1 MLYACRFNPAPWYV
15 DHWQDDWPEHEP
27 RTPNWN
33 MTAAQR
39 AGHHGAPG
47 NNALLTDEAS
57 DVITGIFKNRWRT
70 LMSVDDVV
78 AAVLAADRAPVH
90 GADGRR
96 VGHARRGGRR
106 GRREHGALALGGA
119 LVLAR
124 GLSLP
129 NGAD

>member
-33 MTAAQR
+33 MTTEQR

-47 NNALLTDEAS
+47 DNALLTDEAS

-78 AAVLAADRAPVH
+78 AAVIAEVDSLGLSDCTYFFCESLEP
-90 GADGRR
+90 
-96 VGHARRGGRR
+96 
-106 GRREHGALALGGA
+106 LALYF
-119 LVLAR
+119 AR
-124 GLSLP
+124 TQQTRVDVH
-129 NGAD
+129 AV